1 MSGGGSKDSTVTNKT
16 DIPPWLQ
23 EAAISNLGFAN
34 DVAAK
39 PYEQYQ
45 GAQVAGVTPDQQ
57 AAYDYVRQNLGTG
70 STAISNAAQGITGSN
85 LTTTAQGLLNP
96 YLGAVEAPALDAVA
110 RQGANAQNDL
120 AAKAAGAGAFG
131 GTRFGVQ
138 AGELG
143 AATARQAG
151 ELSANIRS
159 QGWDKAVGTA
169 VQQAQTLG
177 TLAGQAQQSG
187 LAGASALSAAGAQQQ
202 QIEQARINAA
212 VNDWTTQQDWGQQ
225 QLAIR
230 EGAVTA
236 TPYGGSSQSTQPLNK
251 PNAALSAVGGALSG
265 AAAGTAIM
273 PGYGT
278 AAGALIGGIG
288 GYLGSR

>member
-23 EAAISNLGFAN
+23 EAAISNLTMAK
-34 DVAAK
+34 DVAAQ
-39 PYEQYQ
+39 PYSAYPGQ
-45 GAQVAGVTPDQQ
+45 QVAGITPDQQ
-57 AAYDYVRQNLGTG
+57 AAYDYARQNLGTG
-70 STAISNAAQGITGSN
+70 STAITNAAQAITGPN
-85 LTTTAQGLLNP
+85 LTSTAQGLLNP
-96 YLGAVEAPALDAVA
+96 YLANVETPALAA
-110 RQGANAQNDL
+110 LQRQGATAQNDL

-177 TLAGQAQQSG
+177 TLAGQAQQAG
-187 LAGASALSAAGAQQQ
+187 LTGASALSAAGSQQQ
-202 QIEQARINAA
+202 QIEQARMNAA
-212 VNDWTTQQDWGQQ
+212 IDQFLTQQGWGER

-236 TPYGGSSQSTQPLNK
+236 TPYGGTSQSTQPLNK
-251 PNAALSAVGGALSG
+251 PNPALSAVGGALSG
-265 AAAGTAIM
+265 AAAGTAVM
-273 PGYGT
+273 PGWGT
-278 AAGALIGGIG
+278 AAGALIGGVG

>member
-23 EAAISNLGFAN
+23 EAAINNLGFAN
-34 DVAAK
+34 TIAAT
-39 PYEQYQ
+39 PYQGYT
-45 GAQVAGVTPDQQ
+45 GAQVAPVTPDQQ
-57 AAYDYVRQNLGTG
+57 AAYDYVRQNLGAATG
-70 STAISNAAQGITGSN
+70 TIGAATDRISGDN
-85 LTTTAQGLLNP
+85 LTTTAQSLLNP
-96 YLGAVEAPALDAVA
+96 YLGAVEAPALDAVR
-110 RQGANAQNDL
+110 RQGETAQNDL

-151 ELSANIRS
+151 ELSASIRS
-159 QGWDKAVGTA
+159 QGWDKAVATA
-169 VQQAQTLG
+169 MGQAAGVGQLAT
-177 TLAGQAQQSG
+177 AGQTAG
-187 LAGASALSAAGAQQQ
+187 LAGASALSSAGYQEQQNQQAQLTAMLQQ
-202 QIEQARINAA
+202 WQEAR
-212 VNDWTTQQDWGQQ
+212 DYPLQ

-230 EGAVTA
+230 EGAVTS
-236 TPYGGSSQSTQPLNK
+236 TPYGGTTASTQPLNK
-251 PNAALSAVGGALSG
+251 PNPVTSAIGGALSG
-265 AAAGTAIM
+265 AAAGTAIS

-278 AAGALIGGIG
+278 AIGALVGAAG